1 MVNRAEA
8 TFQCHILVTFWKFIV
23 DYFNVKFD
31 TEKLIHELVI
41 LSACLHLGLTMFIEQ
56 QLWKWWFFAETRKQ
70 RK

>member
-1 MVNRAEA
+1 MVNRAGA

-31 TEKLIHELVI
+31 LQDVTQKIIHELLI

-56 QLWKWWFFAETRKQ
+56 QL
-70 RK
+70 